1 MCTTKRHRFSW
12 RHPGQSYVSFS
23 MYWVQAMEEVN
34 EAIQRVGGLNFI
46 ASMEQCSECLLAQHG
61 VTPDGQRQ
69 CIAIG

>member
-1 MCTTKRHRFSW
+1 
-12 RHPGQSYVSFS
+12 
-23 MYWVQAMEEVN
+23 MEEVN